1 MAEGWPSPSIFLLES
16 DETPLPSGKITVEEA
31 SWIASLLSIGCL
43 FGNVFGYITNKFGRK
58 VTLIFISI
66 PTIVSERK
74 PYLFMLEFYWYWKVN
89 LKCRIYSS

>member
-1 MAEGWPSPSIFLLES
+1 MGEGWTSPSIFLLET

-43 FGNVFGYITNKFGRK
+43 FGNVFGYVTNKFGRK

-66 PTIVSERK
+66 PTIVSKRK
-74 PYLFMLEFYWYWKVN
+74 N
-89 LKCRIYSS
+89 HIY

>member
-1 MAEGWPSPSIFLLES
+1 MGEGWTSPSIFLLET

-43 FGNVFGYITNKFGRK
+43 FGNVFGYVTNKFGRK

-74 PYLFMLEFYWYWKVN
+74 N
-89 LKCRIYSS
+89 HIY